1 MKTANVMSLTLQRL
15 EFMHLD
21 LFEYLLSIWTLQN
34 VRFDDLT
41 ATLIVQLTTCLNT
54 NTNKILK

>member
-1 MKTANVMSLTLQRL
+1 MPLTLRRL

>member
-1 MKTANVMSLTLQRL
+1 MSLTLRRL

-41 ATLIVQLTTCLNT
+41 ATQIIQLTTCLNT

>member
-1 MKTANVMSLTLQRL
+1 MSLTLRRL

-41 ATLIVQLTTCLNT
+41 AMLYNYLF
-54 NTNKILK
+54 KYKY